1 MRPRILIAATLVLVL
16 AGCTTAPKVH
26 APVAPPARSEDTVLA
41 EQLREYTGALQA
53 IVQGNPAQQAELLA
67 DARAGYEQARQGPAV
82 LRYALLL
89 ATPGHPAHDARA
101 AQRLLQE
108 TRAHPELLSS
118 VERALAVVATAQVQ
132 QELDLTAEN
141 ARLVAEAQ
149 QERERQRNTPPTT
162 AALAKRLQD
171 EATENARLRKELDE
185 ARAKLD
191 AIASIERNVPDRPPP
206 KDARKP

>member
-1 MRPRILIAATLVLVL
+1 MLPRMLIAAVLLLSGCATL
-16 AGCTTAPKVH
+16 PKAH
-26 APVAPPARSEDTVLA
+26 APALPPPRSEDAVQA
-41 EQLREYTGALQA
+41 EQFREYTSALQS

-67 DARAGYEQARQGPAV
+67 DARAGYEQARQGPAA

-108 TRAHPELLSS
+108 ARAHPELLST
-118 VERALAVVATAQVQ
+118 VERSLAVVATAQIEL
-132 QELDLTAEN
+132 ELDLTAEN

-149 QERERQRNTPPTT
+149 QERDRQRNAPPTT
-162 AALAKRLQD
+162 AAMAKRLQD

-191 AIASIERNVPDRPPP
+191 AIANIERNVPDRQPP

>member
-1 MRPRILIAATLVLVL
+1 MPRRISIAATLVLL
-16 AGCTTAPKVH
+16 AGCATAPKVH
-26 APVAPPARSEDTVLA
+26 LPAPPPARSEDTVLA
-41 EQLREYTGALQA
+41 EQLREYTSALQS

-67 DARAGYEQARQGPAV
+67 DARAGYEQARQGPAA

-89 ATPGHPAHDARA
+89 ATPGHPAHDARV

-108 TRAHPELLSS
+108 ARAHPELLST
-118 VERALAVVATAQVQ
+118 VERSLAVVATAQVQ

-141 ARLVAEAQ
+141 ARLVAEAR
-149 QERERQRNTPPTT
+149 QESDRQRNAPPNT

>member
-1 MRPRILIAATLVLVL
+1 MLIAAALLL
-16 AGCTTAPKVH
+16 AGCATLPRAHVPAP
-26 APVAPPARSEDTVLA
+26 APARSEDAVQA
-41 EQLREYTGALQA
+41 EQVREYTSALQS

-67 DARAGYEQARQGPAV
+67 NARAGYEQARQGPAT

-108 TRAHPELLSS
+108 ARAHPELLSV
-118 VERALAVVATAQVQ
+118 VERALAVVATAQVEM
-132 QELDLTAEN
+132 ELGLAAEN

-149 QERERQRNTPPTT
+149 QERDRQRNTPPTTT

-171 EATENARLRKELDE
+171 EAAENARLRRELDE

-191 AIASIERNVPDRPPP
+191 ALADIERNVPDRQPP
-206 KDARKP
+206 KDPRKP